1 MGLIMAFLALG
12 TADILD
18 RNTILRTIFQI
29 VMEFLVNAVEFIT
42 IVPGRIREIDLG
54 RTVTVDT
61 PTHAELCKLLH
72 LVHFLDRTMTGLAL
86 HFAGAGML
94 HMAEEYMVGEIVDLH
109 PLNRLGIL
117 GVIPARFGVVTGIA
131 V

>member
-18 RNTILRTIFQI
+18 CNTILRAVFQI

-42 IVPGRIREIDLG
+42 VVPGRIREIYLG

-61 PTHAELCKLLH
+61 PAHAKLSELLH

-86 HFAGAGML
+86 HFAGAGVL
-94 HMAEEYMVGEIVDLH
+94 HMAKEHMVGEIVDLH
-109 PLNRLGIL
+109 PLDRLGIL
-117 GVIPARFGVVTGIA
+117 RIVPARFGIVTGIA

>member
-1 MGLIMAFLALG
+1 MAFLALG

-18 RNTILRTIFQI
+18 RNTILCAVFQI
-29 VMEFLVNAVEFIT
+29 VMEFFVNAVEFIT
-42 IVPGRIREIDLG
+42 VVPGRIREIDLG

-61 PTHAELCKLLH
+61 PAHAQFSKLLH

-86 HFAGAGML
+86 HFAGAGVLGMT
-94 HMAEEYMVGEIVDLH
+94 EEYMVGEIVDLY

-117 GVIPARFGVVTGIA
+117 GIIPARFGIVTGIT